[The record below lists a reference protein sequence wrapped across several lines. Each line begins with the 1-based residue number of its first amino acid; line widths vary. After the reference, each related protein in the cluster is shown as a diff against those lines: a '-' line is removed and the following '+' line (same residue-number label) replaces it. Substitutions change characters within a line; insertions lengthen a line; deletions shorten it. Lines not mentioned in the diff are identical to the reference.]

1 MQHNG
6 SALTRVKG
14 ASLENPHRAVFQYTA
29 SAEQLLASVDRARH
43 CQQELELHC
52 RRSRLQDPRGRQPL
66 PALPDLS
73 LGGVGVAVQGFRK
86 SLTQEQLTEH
96 HGGQRRS

>member
-1 MQHNG
+1 MLQHNG

-66 PALPDLS
+66 PAE
-73 LGGVGVAVQGFRK
+73 GFRK
-86 SLTQEQLTEH
+86 SLIQGQLAEH